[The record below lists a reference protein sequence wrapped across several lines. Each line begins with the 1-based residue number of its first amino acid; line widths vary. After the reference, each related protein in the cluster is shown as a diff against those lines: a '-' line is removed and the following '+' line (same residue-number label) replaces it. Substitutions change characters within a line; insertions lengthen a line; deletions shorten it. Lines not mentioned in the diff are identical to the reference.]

1 MISAILTELMVFSTN
16 STAAY
21 SRFGRQQFTVQDA
34 FSRLNRDIEGAEKIS
49 FEDCIA
55 GNEYKTISLTINGEL
70 RKWKFD
76 GGKLYFD
83 STVVVEG
90 LTDESK
96 FVYNLTEKN
105 LTVILMPESTNEG
118 RFRFNLKKPVVSQY
132 SLFYKNVN

>member
-118 RFRFNLKKPVVSQY
+118 RFRFNLKNP
-132 SLFYKNVN
+132 LFPNTACFIKM